1 MNTAFLLLAEH
12 NRAILPLEE
21 VAERYLGLNE
31 RVARAKATR
40 GELPFPAFQPGSQKG
55 PWLVNIADLAAWLDT
70 ERDRAAAEAG
80 KRRVA

>member
-12 NRAILPLEE
+12 NRAILPLED
-21 VAERYLGLNE
+21 VATRYLGISA
-31 RVARAKATR
+31 RVAQARATR

-55 PWLVNIADLAAWLDT
+55 PWLVNIADLAAWLDA
-70 ERDRAAAEAG
+70 ERDKAAAEVD

>member
-12 NRAILPLEE
+12 SRAILPLEE

-31 RVARAKATR
+31 RVARAKANK

-55 PWLVNIADLAAWLDT
+55 PWLVNIADLAAWLDA
-70 ERDRAAAEAG
+70 ERDRAARDFEG
-80 KRRVA
+80 RRVA